1 MPRGD
6 AVKDDSGAHVV
17 FTEQG
22 LSVSHMTAAKL
33 MDAFA
38 RLPGYAGQ
46 AADAVEDAPR
56 LPNKMG
62 ELPDV
67 CSQMSKN
74 ACTWLD
80 FLDLTQACSRSHQM
94 DMSL

>member
-67 CSQMSKN
+67 
-74 ACTWLD
+74 
-80 FLDLTQACSRSHQM
+80 
-94 DMSL
+94 